1 MKKSF
6 LKSLCEIVDAA
17 IISTA
22 VVLIAFTFLFRIF
35 VVNGTSM
42 DTTLAHGQRI
52 VVSDLFYNAKRGD
65 IVCLYSTEEEQV
77 LVKRVIATGGQ
88 TVDIKNDGSVYVDG
102 VKLSEEYIGGQLTS
116 PHDVKMPHT
125 VADGCVFVM
134 GDNRGVS
141 LDSRFSVIGDIPYD
155 MLYGK
160 LIVRL
165 NPFGKVN

>member
-17 IISTA
+17 IISTV
-22 VVLIAFTFLFRIF
+22 VVLIAFTFFFRIF
-35 VVNGTSM
+35 VVYGTSM
-42 DTTLAHGQRI
+42 DTTLAQDQRI
-52 VVSDLFYNAKRGD
+52 VVSDLFYTAKRGD

-88 TVDIKNDGSVYVDG
+88 TVDIKNDGSVYVDD
-102 VKLSEEYIGGQLTS
+102 VKLSEEYIGGQVTV
-116 PHDVKMPHT
+116 PHDVKMPHK

-141 LDSRFSVIGDIPYD
+141 LDSRYSMIGDIPYD

-160 LIVRL
+160 LLLRL
-165 NPFGKVN
+165 NPFGKVE